1 MNNLVVYIT
10 NMQDKKEPPSF
21 DATNDPYKGGQLR
34 IFPTDIP
41 TVPIPMPPGTVSE
54 PTVNR

>member
-1 MNNLVVYIT
+1 
-10 NMQDKKEPPSF
+10 MQDKKEPPSF